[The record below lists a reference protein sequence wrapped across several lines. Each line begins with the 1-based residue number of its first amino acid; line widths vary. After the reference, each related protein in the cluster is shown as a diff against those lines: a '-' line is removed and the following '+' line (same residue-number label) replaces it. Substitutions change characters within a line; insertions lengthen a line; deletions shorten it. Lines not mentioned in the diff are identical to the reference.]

1 MIMTAL
7 VGVQTI
13 CVGVTAYLA
22 YRTTRKTIPLKLIS
36 KDKIT
41 GFKHYKPGGF

>member
-1 MIMTAL
+1 MIIGAL
-7 VGVQTI
+7 VGVQTV
-13 CVGVTAYLA
+13 CVGITAYLA
-22 YRTTRKTIPLKLIS
+22 YKTTKKTVSLKLIS